1 MVAAWALG
9 QVSPR
14 LFRVKMITADAM
26 KRNPPTLGVV
36 KLPVASIVIKPE
48 QAKSTEHEHSVG
60 KQIEG
65 EIRDRNHALSS
76 HQVTPEPR

>member
-14 LFRVKMITADAM
+14 LFRVKMITADTM
-26 KRNPPTLGVV
+26 ERDLPTLGVV

-48 QAKSTEHEHSVG
+48 
-60 KQIEG
+60 
-65 EIRDRNHALSS
+65 
-76 HQVTPEPR
+76 